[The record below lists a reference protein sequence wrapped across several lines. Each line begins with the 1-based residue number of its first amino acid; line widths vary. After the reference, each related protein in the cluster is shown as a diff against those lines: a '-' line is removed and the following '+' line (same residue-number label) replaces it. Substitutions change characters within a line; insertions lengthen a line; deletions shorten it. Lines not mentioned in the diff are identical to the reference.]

1 MRSIILLLL
10 CVSSFAF
17 AQDLKLIKATK
28 QTINSGAAPT
38 STTNYTVQVKKSKKC
53 VLTIDSVVNVYTQRS
68 GKFTVFKVGNS
79 TVLSP
84 NNQKQIDASSIK
96 EKGVFNINFSSMK
109 NRGSGRPGAPP
120 MELMV
125 PIADFTQGAIIYYRV
140 GKKKKQLLV
149 EAFEELETINAP

>member
-10 CVSSFAF
+10 CVSSFAV

-28 QTINSGAAPT
+28 QMINSGASPT
-38 STTNYTVQVKKSKKC
+38 STTNYTIQVKKSKKC
-53 VLTIDSVVNVYTQRS
+53 SLAIDSVVNVYTQKS
-68 GKFTVFKVGNS
+68 GKFNVFKVGNS

-84 NNQKQIDASSIK
+84 TSQQQIDASNIK
-96 EKGVFNINFSSMK
+96 DKGIFNINFSSMK

-125 PIADFTQGAIIYYRV
+125 PIADFTQGAIVYYRV
-140 GKKKKQLLV
+140 GKKRKILTV
-149 EAFEELETINAP
+149 DFFEELETINAP